1 MDPPRVQLH
10 SMPEKAKEDASDLH
24 QSRSSLLQSLP
35 KACSEER
42 LRAERKLV
50 RKLDASV
57 LPVIF
62 IITIMNYI
70 DRSGIATARLQGM
83 QQDLHVTD
91 VQYATVIAILYAS
104 YCPAQIPSN
113 MILNKVTRPSW
124 YIGGCVILWG
134 LTSALTGITK
144 NFAGILTCRVFIGL
158 PEAAFYPGSIYLL
171 SRWYTK
177 KELTFRC
184 AFLLAAA
191 LVAYAFG
198 AVKAFFDMMGLRLF
212 SSDFF
217 SQ

>member
-1 MDPPRVQLH
+1 
-10 SMPEKAKEDASDLH
+10 
-24 QSRSSLLQSLP
+24 
-35 KACSEER
+35 
-42 LRAERKLV
+42 
-50 RKLDASV
+50 
-57 LPVIF
+57 
-62 IITIMNYI
+62 MNYI

-198 AVKAFFDMMGLRLF
+198 ASIAAGILATMEGKLGIRAWRWLFFIEG
-212 SSDFF
+212 SITIVIGFF
-217 SQ
+217 SM